1 MACTSLDGIAG
12 NSDAAGM
19 VYPGGKN
26 GSGVYQTIIN
36 RMPPHAVYI
45 EPFLGSGAILR
56 MKRPAL
62 RNIGIDRDPD
72 ALKQFE
78 ALIAGHDDAAG
89 ATVINGDAFAF
100 LSAYRFTGHELVYC
114 DPPYLHDTRGR
125 HDLYRHEWSQADLT
139 YGCSRSFKPCPAW

>member
-1 MACTSLDGIAG
+1 
-12 NSDAAGM
+12 M

-36 RMPPHAVYI
+36 LMPPHEVYI

-78 ALIAGHDDAAG
+78 ALTAENGDAAG
-89 ATVINGDAFAF
+89 DIVKNDDMPGHTVINGDAFTF
-100 LSAYRFTGHELVYC
+100 LNTYRFTGH
-114 DPPYLHDTRGR
+114 
-125 HDLYRHEWSQADLT
+125 
-139 YGCSRSFKPCPAW
+139 